1 MKKRIRQDDEPDG
14 LKHNPF
20 AALRP
25 SGKPARPDPTPAG
38 RGARDTAASGGTAG
52 SGDKAAGGTR
62 AVVRR
67 EKKGRGGKTVTR
79 VSGLEVRGPALEEF
93 ARDMKRALGCGAT
106 VDGDDVLLQG
116 ALTERAAEWLRS
128 KRGLRVT
135 IGN

>member
-1 MKKRIRQDDEPDG
+1 MKKRIRQDDDPDG

-25 SGKPARPDPTPAG
+25 SGKPAKPAPEPSP
-38 RGARDTAASGGTAG
+38 REAEAAPGGG
-52 SGDKAAGGTR
+52 VR

-79 VSGLEVRGPALEEF
+79 VSGVEVRGAALEEL
-93 ARDMKRALGCGAT
+93 ARDMKRALGCGAS
-106 VDGDDVLLQG
+106 VDGEDVLLQG